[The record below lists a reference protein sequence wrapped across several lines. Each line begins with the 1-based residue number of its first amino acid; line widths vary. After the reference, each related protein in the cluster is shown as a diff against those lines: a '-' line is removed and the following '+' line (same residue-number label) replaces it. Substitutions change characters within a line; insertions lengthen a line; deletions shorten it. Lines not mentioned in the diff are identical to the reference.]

1 MARALV
7 HALEEKK
14 AENIVLLDL
23 RGIAVFTDYFVLCSG
38 TSDRMLRSL
47 LKAGKEALQVAF
59 DLKGKIEG
67 NPSNGWIAVDFG
79 NLVLHIFSPDQR
91 SFYDLEELWAEGKTL
106 LHVQ

>member
-1 MARALV
+1 MVRAL
-7 HALEEKK
+7 EDKK

-23 RGIAVFTDYFVLCSG
+23 QEITLFTDYFVLCSG

-47 LKAGKEALQVAF
+47 LNTAKDAMHEKF

-67 NPSNGWIAVDFG
+67 NPSNGWIAVDFTDF
-79 NLVLHIFSPDQR
+79 VLHIFSPQQR
-91 SFYDLEELWAEGKTL
+91 SFYNLEELWANGKIL